1 MMKAYIWISILLCVP
16 VVARAGGIRTVQV
29 NDKKMQ
35 RIYLKMGRATVLRFA
50 SKPKKVVIGNQNYY
64 AVEFIDNDLTIQP
77 QGRVATNLFVY
88 TPYRTYGFN
97 LRVCSNCRSDDL
109 VFVKWKSSYHWH
121 KPKVTSKKRRK

>member
-1 MMKAYIWISILLCVP
+1 MMKVYIWISILLCVP

-35 RIYLKMGRATVLRFA
+35 RIYLKMGRATVLRFT

-77 QGRVATNLFVY
+77 QVGWRRISLSILPTEPMGLIYESVAIVVLMIWCLSNGS
-88 TPYRTYGFN
+88 RTIAGI
-97 LRVCSNCRSDDL
+97 SQ
-109 VFVKWKSSYHWH
+109 K
-121 KPKVTSKKRRK
+121 

>member
-1 MMKAYIWISILLCVP
+1 MMKAYIWVSVLLCVP
-16 VVARAGGIRTVQV
+16 MVARAGGIRTVQV

-35 RIYLKMGRATVLRFA
+35 RIYLKMGRATVLRFTA
-50 SKPKKVVIGNQNYY
+50 KPKKVVIGNQNYY

-109 VFVKWKSSYHWH
+109 VFVKWKSSYRWT
-121 KPKVTSKKRRK
+121 KVTTKKKGRK

>member
-1 MMKAYIWISILLCVP
+1 MMKAYIWVSVLLCVP
-16 VVARAGGIRTVQV
+16 MVARAGGIRTVQV

-35 RIYLKMGRATVLRFA
+35 RVYLKMGRATVLRFT

-109 VFVKWKSSYHWH
+109 VFVKWKSSYRWT
-121 KPKVTSKKRRK
+121 KVTTKKKGRK